1 MGISGEKKC
10 WDGTERQII
19 HWQVT
24 PTEGK
29 GKEAGLDGA
38 ATRLQFRPDNFFAS
52 PVASLLAESHLA
64 QSLALENS

>member
-1 MGISGEKKC
+1 MI
-10 WDGTERQII
+10 Q
-19 HWQVT
+19 WQVT

-52 PVASLLAESHLA
+52 PMASLLAESHLA
-64 QSLALENS
+64 QSLALEKLLEDHNVSSKAEANNH